1 MKEKTVTYKEVYEWC
16 LEDDECL
23 AAIFLV
29 SLDDVKN
36 LVAENIELDPPRKR
50 LFEYLKNKK
59 TPKNKEEVLR
69 ITLHRLIGRFA
80 AVSSALYNFDLVQD
94 S

>member
-1 MKEKTVTYKEVYEWC
+1 MKATYKEVYEWC

-36 LVAENIELDPPRKR
+36 LVAENIELDPR
-50 LFEYLKNKK
+50 LHTKALPTNPIRVHKIVRE
-59 TPKNKEEVLR
+59 
-69 ITLHRLIGRFA
+69 RLAR
-80 AVSSALYNFDLVQD
+80 SCSA
-94 S
+94 